1 MLVKVMIFH
10 TLLYITAH
18 PRKKQN
24 GRDYFCAVFSK
35 PSQIVQLQHGAT
47 GCTKKVTDR
56 QKTGGIATTTAEY
69 SIVMLS

>member
-24 GRDYFCAVFSK
+24 GRDYFCAVFFKAEPDS
-35 PSQIVQLQHGAT
+35 SAT
-47 GCTKKVTDR
+47 ARCNRVHKKSYWQTKDR
-56 QKTGGIATTTAEY
+56 RNCDDNSWI
-69 SIVMLS
+69 